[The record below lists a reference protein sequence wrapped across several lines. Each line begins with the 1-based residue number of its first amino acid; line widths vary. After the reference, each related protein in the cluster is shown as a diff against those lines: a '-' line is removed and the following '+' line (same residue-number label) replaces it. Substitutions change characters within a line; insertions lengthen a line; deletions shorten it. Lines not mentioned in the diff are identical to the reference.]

1 MHEAGRPR
9 PLPPSAGF
17 ARLGPIPGSIREAMT
32 QVASRST
39 TERSAAPVDPL
50 LPLALL
56 EAVRTRDKPREVL
69 EDEDLAAS
77 LPRRLGLTSV
87 VESQIRRYEEA
98 VRKGRGVPLDE
109 VRDLFRLIL
118 RRPDAEPILR
128 DAGARIAERAFRRR
142 TAVSVRL
149 LGVFP
154 GSAAY
159 RPIRRAMRWVVRQIA
174 CGAAVEVA
182 GWPLELR
189 LRGSMTAEIDP
200 GGTACAFYA
209 AVVEELVGAYLRRR
223 PAVEH
228 IRCAGR
234 GDELCAWSWREE

>member
-1 MHEAGRPR
+1 HEAGRPR

-98 VRKGRGVPLDE
+98 VR
-109 VRDLFRLIL
+109 
-118 RRPDAEPILR
+118 
-128 DAGARIAERAFRRR
+128 
-142 TAVSVRL
+142 
-149 LGVFP
+149 
-154 GSAAY
+154 
-159 RPIRRAMRWVVRQIA
+159 
-174 CGAAVEVA
+174 
-182 GWPLELR
+182 
-189 LRGSMTAEIDP
+189 
-200 GGTACAFYA
+200 
-209 AVVEELVGAYLRRR
+209 
-223 PAVEH
+223 
-228 IRCAGR
+228 
-234 GDELCAWSWREE
+234 